1 MTANQLTKSRIE
13 HVVNVMPIL
22 LGNAKAGSTAAA
34 QLPAEASLP
43 ELLSDYYRVMEIAHF
58 VRRGGIKAMI
68 YRLETGRTKFVPVDY
83 FDDAHQRLL
92 ECYQDVFKPSP
103 SNDQSLI
110 ERLKQVSTEEE
121 QTVSAFLPRLDDL
134 LLASKRQEAVLADEL
149 HGSI

>member
-1 MTANQLTKSRIE
+1 M
-13 HVVNVMPIL
+13 VNVLPVF
-22 LGNAKAGSTAAA
+22 LGNAKAASTAGTELQAGD
-34 QLPAEASLP
+34 SLM

-92 ECYQDVFKPSP
+92 ECYQDIFKPAP

-110 ERLKQVSTEEE
+110 QRLKQVSSEEE
-121 QTVSAFLPRLDDL
+121 GTVASYLPRLDEL
-134 LLASKRQEAVLADEL
+134 LLASKRHEAVLADEL
-149 HGSI
+149 HGSL